1 MNRLREIRVVKRI
14 TQFQLRLSTG
24 IHRSKISLI
33 ENGLVEAREDEKD
46 KLAKAL
52 DVKVEEIWSLA
63 DDKETIEENKKD

>member
-1 MNRLREIRVVKRI
+1 
-14 TQFQLRLSTG
+14 
-24 IHRSKISLI
+24 LI